1 MSVGKSNIT
10 RYMSYI
16 SGATLVLILVWFDWF
31 RWGCKWWWKHHVAP
45 EVDVRSSKLIKPLNG
60 GKHLAESIVTTR
72 LSPRLLD
79 CGNMAGFC
87 DRGAE
92 AIRGTKL
99 HDVVKIMNEGVLAWK
114 GESSRMNTKCLEHFM
129 VLMEAF
135 ERSLKLSQSGLCDF
149 PTTYDI
155 ADVDECR
162 DAFEYL
168 RWDISTNSV

>member
-1 MSVGKSNIT
+1 M
-10 RYMSYI
+10 
-16 SGATLVLILVWFDWF
+16 
-31 RWGCKWWWKHHVAP
+31 AP

-79 CGNMAGFC
+79 CGNMVGFC

-135 ERSLKLSQSGLCDF
+135 ECSLKLSQSGLCDF